1 MHTAEFFTNTFLS
14 CVGHSFFF
22 TSQWICVEVIFFP
35 NNYCVF
41 SSPVTPVAFPLAAA
55 EVLSSPTA
63 PEMAVPSV
71 NKAIPVENP
80 LEPLVPGQEIDP
92 VKEASIQA
100 PDDQQNGVAAT
111 QEMTKQTEEIALV
124 STPVSQQG
132 ATADPAGDSAVL
144 PVPEEPVPSVETQ
157 VASSEEPRANEEAA
171 PPVVVQSQEL
181 IVAAEEST
189 SQEIPVDVDKPEA
202 VPGKKCDPKHCAA
215 EDIAVASEDGK
226 ANDSPK
232 AALEEPSNLEQDQAQ
247 DGLLPG
253 DVNVNVATQK
263 ESPAKEEPVTLLS
276 KANQSKGT
284 SKCDGP
290 PLSTRP
296 LSGWFIL

>member
-1 MHTAEFFTNTFLS
+1 
-14 CVGHSFFF
+14 
-22 TSQWICVEVIFFP
+22 
-35 NNYCVF
+35 
-41 SSPVTPVAFPLAAA
+41 
-55 EVLSSPTA
+55 
-63 PEMAVPSV
+63 MAVPSV

-80 LEPLVPGQEIDP
+80 PEPSVPGQEIDP
-92 VKEASIQA
+92 VQEASVQA
-100 PDDQQNGVAAT
+100 PNDQQNGVAAA
-111 QEMTKQTEEIALV
+111 QEMAKQTEEIALV

-132 ATADPAGDSAVL
+132 ATADPAGDSTVL

-157 VASSEEPRANEEAA
+157 VATSEEPQANEEAA
-171 PPVVVQSQEL
+171 PPDVAQSREL

-189 SQEIPVDVDKPEA
+189 SQEIPADMPVSGDKPEA
-202 VPGKKCDPKHCAA
+202 VPEKNCDPKHCAA

-232 AALEEPSNLEQDQAQ
+232 AALENPSHLEQDPAQ

-296 LSGWFIL
+296 LSGWLIL

>member
-1 MHTAEFFTNTFLS
+1 MWGTVF
-14 CVGHSFFF
+14 FFF

-35 NNYCVF
+35 NNHCAF
-41 SSPVTPVAFPLAAA
+41 SSPPLLAFPLAAA

-80 LEPLVPGQEIDP
+80 PEPSVPGQEIDP
-92 VKEASIQA
+92 VKEVSIQA
-100 PDDQQNGVAAT
+100 PSDQQNGVAAT

-124 STPVSQQG
+124 SSPVSQQG
-132 ATADPAGDSAVL
+132 VTADPAGDSVVL
-144 PVPEEPVPSVETQ
+144 PVPEEHVPSVETQ
-157 VASSEEPRANEEAA
+157 VTSSEEPQANEEAA
-171 PPVVVQSQEL
+171 PPEVAQSQKL
-181 IVAAEEST
+181 IVAAEDST
-189 SQEIPVDVDKPEA
+189 SQEMEQIPVDVPVSGDKPEA
-202 VPGKKCDPKHCAA
+202 VPEKNSFDPKHCAA

-226 ANDSPK
+226 ANDSAK
-232 AALEEPSNLEQDQAQ
+232 APLEDPSNLEQDPAQ

-263 ESPAKEEPVTLLS
+263 ESPAKEESVPLLS

-296 LSGWFIL
+296 LSGWSIF